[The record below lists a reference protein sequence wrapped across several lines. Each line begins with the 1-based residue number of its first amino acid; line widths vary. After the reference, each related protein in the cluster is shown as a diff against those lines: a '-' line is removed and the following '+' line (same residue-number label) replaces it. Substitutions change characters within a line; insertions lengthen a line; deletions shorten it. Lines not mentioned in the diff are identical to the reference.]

1 MKRFI
6 TEYLEENW
14 NENLIC
20 LYQKRERA
28 EWDTE
33 DVYNIWLF
41 EQISWC
47 VMTKS
52 WIDELE
58 EFLKWYDNI
67 QSADITLLYN

>member
-6 TEYLEENW
+6 KEYLEENW
-14 NENLIC
+14 NESLIC

-41 EQISWC
+41 EQIGWC

-58 EFLKWYDNI
+58 EFIKWYDNI
-67 QSADITLLYN
+67 QSADVSLLY